1 MTRHDGSISGIAG
14 RGRAATV
21 RFPRRAAVRASAQS
35 AAFVAGL
42 LGRHGTAVAAAVGDA
57 REFRRERRAVGAV
70 SHQHWHST
78 WSPRLV
84 FSLGSALVARSEQ
97 GSGVANAGDGGEQV
111 PPMAEALPNAI
122 PTAARFARVD
132 RLTAKATPRMAVR
145 GGDETSLPR
154 SDTSS
159 APVPPLSQQPTAAI
173 TRVLHRPPPTAIAT
187 ASAAVATPPPAP
199 AFTSP
204 LERYATALGAS
215 PTAPAMLAAID
226 VEGLADRVVRVIDR
240 RLVASRERHG
250 RI

>member
-57 REFRRERRAVGAV
+57 REFRRERRAVGVV

-78 WSPRLV
+78 WSPRFV
-84 FSLGSALVARSEQ
+84 FSLGSALAARSEQ
-97 GSGVANAGDGGEQV
+97 AAGVGIVGDGGERV
-111 PPMAEALPNAI
+111 PPIFAALPNAI
-122 PTAARFARVD
+122 PTVARFARVD
-132 RLTAKATPRMAVR
+132 RLTAKAAPRMVVQ
-145 GGDETSLPR
+145 GSDETSLPR

-159 APVPPLSQQPTAAI
+159 APMPLLSRHLMAAI
-173 TRVLHRPPPTAIAT
+173 TRVLRRPPPATPATVATAI
-187 ASAAVATPPPAP
+187 ATPPPAP

-204 LERYATALGAS
+204 LERYATAPGAS